1 MRREMEEDGREC
13 RRRFERDDRQ
23 KRRREKGDEEMDK
36 SATGRDRILKE
47 RREVKSGTRKLDEA
61 SRSLSLVQGRLY

>member
-13 RRRFERDDRQ
+13 GSRFERDDRQ
-23 KRRREKGDEEMDK
+23 KRRREKGDEEIDRRQ
-36 SATGRDRILKE
+36 TGRDRMLKE

-61 SRSLSLVQGRLY
+61 CRSLSVVQGRL